1 MSAPPVPAPK
11 MSKSVKPT
19 TNTALGF
26 LHVGLG
32 ALALILIALKPESVS
47 NTVFP
52 KAYHVATIVGASFM
66 SFALEK
72 GLGTRPDS
80 PYTRLSPLVTIS
92 LVGALLSA
100 YLQNRYH
107 YERDN
112 ALTARQTLRALILA
126 SFDAGV
132 VYGLSNLNLLSGT
145 SPALSMGALN
155 IVMHLLYSSTVSQLY
170 VLNPSEDKSTDTVFL
185 SLTMGIVVLYA
196 TLAILPDSGAVD
208 KKAKLLLLGMAM
220 SILAFSNATG
230 LSTPTEADDVFEVE
244 SNDSIVWLGTAVGLS
259 ALIVL
264 YSAYQARPVVKVAA
278 VAPVPPATQAVRP
291 AS

>member
-1 MSAPPVPAPK
+1 MSASPVPAPK

-32 ALALILIALKPESVS
+32 GAAIFLIALQPESVP
-47 NTVFP
+47 NTIFP
-52 KAYHVATIVGASFM
+52 KAYHVATVVGASFM

-100 YLQNRYH
+100 YLQNKYH
-107 YERDN
+107 YKRDT
-112 ALTARQTLRALILA
+112 ALTARQTLRALIAA

-132 VYGLSNLNLLSGT
+132 VYGLSNLKLLSGT

-155 IVMHLLYSSTVSQLY
+155 IVMHLIYSSTVSQLY
-170 VLNPSEDKSTDTVFL
+170 VLDPSEDQSTETVFF

-208 KKAKLLLLGMAM
+208 KKAKLRLLGMAM

-230 LSTPTEADDVFEVE
+230 LSTPTANDDVFEVE

-264 YSAYQARPVVKVAA
+264 YSAYQARPVAA